1 MLNRNLVVKSHKSIY
16 PIWSVVNMV
25 TVIEVS
31 GFMQKN
37 ALHLVG
43 LCNLIII
50 IIILAISAIVMIFM

>member
-1 MLNRNLVVKSHKSIY
+1 MA
-16 PIWSVVNMV
+16 

-31 GFMQKN
+31 GFMQKY

-50 IIILAISAIVMIFM
+50 IVILAISAIVMIFM